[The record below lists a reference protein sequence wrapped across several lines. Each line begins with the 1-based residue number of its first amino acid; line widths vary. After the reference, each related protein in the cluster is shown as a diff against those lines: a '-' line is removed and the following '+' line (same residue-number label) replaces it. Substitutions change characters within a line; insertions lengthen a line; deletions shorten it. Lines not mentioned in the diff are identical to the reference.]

1 MKNKEKFYATYDGQC
16 YVAGYGRKL
25 YKRGIS
31 LVNVTDCN
39 GNIVIK
45 RIGKALTKAL
55 EKCLDMT
62 SGTKIEFDA
71 VLVRGSDISYIS
83 NVKEIVQ

>member
-1 MKNKEKFYATYDGQC
+1 MTKEKFYAIYDGQC

-31 LVNVTDCN
+31 LLNITDCN
-39 GNIVIK
+39 GKVVIK
-45 RIGKALTKAL
+45 RTGKALTKAL
-55 EKCLDMT
+55 EKCLDLT

-71 VLVRGSDISYIS
+71 VWSKCDISYIS
-83 NVKEIVQ
+83 NVREQTT